1 MITRKLT
8 IAAKMQKSRNKWST
22 KWFVGIT
29 RKAIA
34 TSVIVVG
41 QTKCICL
48 ILRVHINS
56 IIILF
61 YRYAHPENVGMA
73 STSTNMEAS
82 SSCEPTFDERHLDLP
97 PVDLARD
104 LPTASNLRPPHH
116 PQVYNEVHI
125 VLNLWR

>member
-8 IAAKMQKSRNKWST
+8 IAAKKQLHKCSPRL
-22 KWFVGIT
+22 FVVIT
-29 RKAIA
+29 WNASA
-34 TSVIVVG
+34 PVTIVAG
-41 QTKCICL
+41 KIKCICL

-116 PQVYNEVHI
+116 PQVYNEVHVI
-125 VLNLWR
+125 LNLWW

>member
-8 IAAKMQKSRNKWST
+8 IAAKKQLHKWSPRL
-22 KWFVGIT
+22 FAVIT
-29 RKAIA
+29 GKARA
-34 TSVIVVG
+34 PSVIVAG

-116 PQVYNEVHI
+116 PQVYNKVHI
-125 VLNLWR
+125 ILNLWW